1 MGVAVT
7 VCNGCDAGGVELLAL
22 DEVAWCRPCFRVAY
36 FWEAYDL
43 DTDGDTL
50 YDHLAAAS

>member
-1 MGVAVT
+1 VGVAVT
-7 VCNGCDAGGVELLAL
+7 VCNGCDAGGVELLAI

>member
-7 VCNGCDAGGVELLAL
+7 VCSECAGSDVELLAV
-22 DEVAWCRPCFRVAY
+22 DGVAWCRPCFRVAY
-36 FWEAYDL
+36 FWEAIDN

-50 YDHLAAAS
+50 YDYLAAAL